1 MAKTHYVE
9 KRRLKKGRW
18 LLVDRHGPYTKAIA
32 HEIVVEERRHML
44 STGAWRLNAIPDRRA
59 YWKAYHA
66 DKMKTDPEYVRKK
79 RAYSTNW
86 YRRVRAKLK
95 REDIRP

>member
-1 MAKTHYVE
+1 MPRTHYIEV
-9 KRRLKKGRW
+9 RRLIKG
-18 LLVDRHGPYTKAIA
+18 K
-32 HEIVVEERRHML
+32 
-44 STGAWRLNAIPDRRA
+44 WRLQWREGPWSKEYAHRCVLEQRRKLPKTGKWRVNAIPDRRA

-66 DKMKTDPEYVRKK
+66 DKMKTDPEYVEKK
-79 RAYSTNW
+79 RAWSTGW